1 MTDLDDVDLY
11 GDFDDADASA
21 SLEEEIDEEDASVP
35 GDVVASGEDAP
46 GAEPSQT
53 GETGESVRERKPVV
67 SRHVVKKHVAKTLEV
82 AGADPAVRKLAA
94 SQLGVKNPD
103 DVAAVA
109 TAILTADGKPVGLLA
124 ARDLASRSR
133 EEILFTLFGS
143 SRSRSRGVWSV
154 LRGLNLVSGGLPAHE
169 VKAIRHLVDLLD
181 GLSEGQRATI
191 EASIGLVCD

>member
-1 MTDLDDVDLY
+1 MTDLDDIDLY

-21 SLEEEIDEEDASVP
+21 SLEEEIDEEDASGP
-35 GDVVASGEDAP
+35 DDVAASGEDAP
-46 GAEPSQT
+46 GAEPSQ
-53 GETGESVRERKPVV
+53 TGESVRERKPVV

-109 TAILTADGKPVGLLA
+109 TAILTADGKPAGLLA

>member
-1 MTDLDDVDLY
+1 MTDLDDIDLY

-21 SLEEEIDEEDASVP
+21 SLEEEIDEDASGP
-35 GDVVASGEDAP
+35 DDVVASGEDAP
-46 GAEPSQT
+46 GAEPSQ
-53 GETGESVRERKPVV
+53 TGESVRERKPVV

-82 AGADPAVRKLAA
+82 AGADSAVRKLAA

-109 TAILTADGKPVGLLA
+109 TAILTADGKPAGLLA

>member
-1 MTDLDDVDLY
+1 MTDLDDIDLY
-11 GDFDDADASA
+11 GDFDDADVSA
-21 SLEEEIDEEDASVP
+21 SLEEEIDEEDASGP
-35 GDVVASGEDAP
+35 DDVAASGGDAP
-46 GAEPSQT
+46 GAEPSQ
-53 GETGESVRERKPVV
+53 TGESVRERKPVV

-94 SQLGVKNPD
+94 SQLGVKDPD

-109 TAILTADGKPVGLLA
+109 TAILTADGKPAGLLA

-191 EASIGLVCD
+191 EASIGLVCG

>member
-1 MTDLDDVDLY
+1 MTDLDDIDLY
-11 GDFDDADASA
+11 GDFDDADVSA
-21 SLEEEIDEEDASVP
+21 SLEEEIDEEDASGP
-35 GDVVASGEDAP
+35 DDVVASGGDAP
-46 GAEPSQT
+46 GAEPSQ
-53 GETGESVRERKPVV
+53 TGESVRERKPVV

-94 SQLGVKNPD
+94 SQLGVKDPD

-109 TAILTADGKPVGLLA
+109 TAILTADGKPAGLLA

-191 EASIGLVCD
+191 EASIGLVCG

>member
-1 MTDLDDVDLY
+1 MTDLDDIDLY

-21 SLEEEIDEEDASVP
+21 SLEEEIDEEDASGP
-35 GDVVASGEDAP
+35 DDVVASGGDAP
-46 GAEPSQT
+46 GTEPSQ
-53 GETGESVRERKPVV
+53 TGESVRERKPVV

-109 TAILTADGKPVGLLA
+109 TAILTADGKPAGLLA

-181 GLSEGQRATI
+181 GLSEGQRSTI

>member
-1 MTDLDDVDLY
+1 MTDLDDIDLY

-21 SLEEEIDEEDASVP
+21 SLEEEIDEEDASGP
-35 GDVVASGEDAP
+35 DDVAASGEDAP
-46 GAEPSQT
+46 GAEPSQ
-53 GETGESVRERKPVV
+53 TGESVRERKPVV

-109 TAILTADGKPVGLLA
+109 TAILTADGKPAGLLA

-169 VKAIRHLVDLLD
+169 VKAIRHLVDLFD

>member
-1 MTDLDDVDLY
+1 MTDLDDIDLY

-21 SLEEEIDEEDASVP
+21 SLEEEIDEDASGP
-35 GDVVASGEDAP
+35 DDVVASGGDAP
-46 GAEPSQT
+46 GAEPSQ
-53 GETGESVRERKPVV
+53 TGESVRERKPVV

-109 TAILTADGKPVGLLA
+109 TAILTADGKPAGLLA

>member
-1 MTDLDDVDLY
+1 MTDLDDIDLY

-21 SLEEEIDEEDASVP
+21 SLEEEIDEEDASGP
-35 GDVVASGEDAP
+35 DDVVASGGDAP
-46 GAEPSQT
+46 GTEPSQ
-53 GETGESVRERKPVV
+53 TGESVRERKPVV

-82 AGADPAVRKLAA
+82 AEADPAVRKLAA

-109 TAILTADGKPVGLLA
+109 TAILTADGKPAGLLA

-181 GLSEGQRATI
+181 GLSEGQRSTI